1 MGLFK
6 VRVRVFDLQDTG
18 KSKEIEAVVD
28 TGATYPVV
36 PRQVAVELGL
46 TPVESRTFTL
56 ASGTQVPRSLAWAG
70 VSYGAKSSPCL
81 VVLGE
86 EGDVPVLGA
95 FALEGLGLE
104 VNPLARTLNPAQQYL
119 LKLEGPGFTTPFPA
133 GNTSSSGTPLS
144 V

>member
-6 VRVRVFDLQDTG
+6 VRVRVFNLQDTG

-28 TGATYPVV
+28 TGASYPVV
-36 PRQVAVELGL
+36 PRAVAAELGL

-56 ASGTQVPRSLAWAG
+56 ANGTQVPRSLAWAG

-104 VNPLARTLNPAQQYL
+104 VNPLARTLNPTQQYL
-119 LKLEGPGFTTPFPA
+119 LKLEGHGFTTPIPA
-133 GNTSSSGTPLS
+133 GNTSSYGTPLS